1 MCIYC
6 YVFVIIEADACT
18 ITWGAEKNGT
28 HFSGIWIEEEAELG
42 INKLELLK
50 SWKSLSK
57 WFSLITYFITYLS
70 DHAHRYFKIYAAI

>member
-28 HFSGIWIEEEAELG
+28 HFSGIWIEEEAELD
-42 INKLELLK
+42 INKFELLK

-57 WFSLITYFITYLS
+57 MVFPNHLFYYISVRPCTQIF
-70 DHAHRYFKIYAAI
+70 